1 MRSPRGLIAIS
12 GYLAGRHAPA
22 ASESTTG
29 HHSLF
34 FARAFQILAQPEP
47 VRLQKLAAPDSGILE
62 LRLERPEVKN
72 AINWDVMRR
81 LRSAIEKIQADAT
94 AKVVLVAS
102 SVPGAFCAGAD
113 LKERRLMSSS
123 EVGEYAGSLRSTF
136 SSFEALPIP
145 TIAVIEGAALG
156 GGLELALSCD
166 LRIWENAELGLPETG
181 LAIIPGAGGTQRL
194 PRIVGVSRAKELI
207 FTGRRCDAAEAVRM
221 GLANY
226 CVPAGEAYQKALD
239 IAREI
244 TQKGPLGIR
253 MAKKAINQGM
263 EVSDMPSAL
272 AVEGE
277 CYDQLLHTQ
286 DRLEALAAFAEKR
299 KPVYT
304 GK

>member
-1 MRSPRGLIAIS
+1 
-12 GYLAGRHAPA
+12 
-22 ASESTTG
+22 
-29 HHSLF
+29 LF
-34 FARAFQILAQPEP
+34 EQ
-47 VRLQKLAAPDSGILE
+47 
-62 LRLERPEVKN
+62 
-72 AINWDVMRR
+72 
-81 LRSAIEKIQADAT
+81 
-94 AKVVLVAS
+94 
-102 SVPGAFCAGAD
+102 
-113 LKERRLMSSS
+113 
-123 EVGEYAGSLRSTF
+123 
-136 SSFEALPIP
+136 ALPIP

-166 LRIWENAELGLPETG
+166 LRICGENAVLGMPETG

-194 PRIVGVSRAKELI
+194 PRIVGRSRAKELI
-207 FTGRRCDAAEAVRM
+207 LTGRRCDAAEAVMM

-263 EVSDMPSAL
+263 EVADMSSAL

-277 CYDQLLHTQ
+277 CYEQLLHTQ
-286 DRLEALAAFAEKR
+286 DRLEALVAFAEKR
-299 KPVYT
+299 KPVYK